1 MPHDPPYL
9 SAAATADAVRR
20 GERSAVAVLDAH
32 LDRLTDRREAVNA
45 WITVTEDLARETA
58 TAIDDAVARGEDPG
72 PLAGVPVG
80 LKDLSAARAGVR
92 HTFGCTAF
100 ADNVAD
106 TTSPFVDRLEA
117 AGAVVLGKTNLPEFG
132 HRPKTDNY
140 LVGPTSTPFD
150 LDRNAGGSSGGSA
163 AAVADAQAGLAQGG
177 DAGGSVRIPS
187 AFCGVVGH
195 KPSFGRVPNPSSPDG
210 FGAHT
215 PFTDRG
221 VHARTTA
228 GAARMLDVMTGPHP
242 GDPFS
247 LPDDGMDATTA
258 VQSASDGDLALD
270 VAYSPDLG
278 LYPVDPRIAAV
289 VEDAVHDLEAAGA
302 TVDHVTVD
310 TGYDLETFLE
320 ATRFPAV
327 RVKTAAL
334 VENLREEHGVD
345 ALGADADA
353 FPPTF
358 RTRAERGFE
367 YDAVT
372 YKRADNARTTVY
384 ETLVDIFEAYDLLAT
399 PTTVA
404 LPFPNDEPGPTTVDG
419 VDVDP
424 LAGWFPTFLVNL
436 TGHPAVSVPAGLADG
451 LPVGLQLVGHRFAD
465 ETVLAAAA
473 ALEAV
478 RPWHDDYP
486 WA

>member
-1 MPHDPPYL
+1 MPREPPYL
-9 SAAATADAVRR
+9 AAPQTADAVRR
-20 GERSAVAVLDAH
+20 GDQSAMAVLEAH
-32 LDRLTDRREAVNA
+32 LDRLEGRRSAVNA

-58 TAIDDAVARGEDPG
+58 TAVDEAVARGEDPG
-72 PLAGVPVG
+72 PLAGLPVG

-106 TTSPFVDRLEA
+106 TTSAFVDRLEA

-163 AAVADAQAGLAQGG
+163 AAVADAQAALAQGG

-195 KPSFGRVPNPSSPDG
+195 KPSFGRVPNPSSPDA
-210 FGAHT
+210 FGAHS

-221 VHARTTA
+221 IHARTTA
-228 GAARMLDVMTGPHP
+228 GAARMLDVMAGPHP

-247 LPDDGMDATTA
+247 LPDDGLDATAA
-258 VQSASDGDLALD
+258 VATALD
-270 VAYSPDLG
+270 GGIDLDIAYSPDLG
-278 LYPVDPRIAAV
+278 MYPVDPRIEAV
-289 VEDAVHDLEAAGA
+289 VEDAVYDLREAGA
-302 TVDHVTVD
+302 SVDRIQFD
-310 TGYDLETFLE
+310 TGYSLEGFLE
-320 ATRFPAV
+320 ATRFPTV

-334 VENLREEHGVD
+334 VENLRDQYGVD
-345 ALGADADA
+345 ALGSDVDA
-353 FPPTF
+353 FPETF

-372 YKRADNARTTVY
+372 VKRADNARTTVY
-384 ETLVDIFEAYDLLAT
+384 EAVVDVFSKYDLLAT

-404 LPFPNDEPGPTTVDG
+404 LPFPNDEPGPTTIDG
-419 VDVDP
+419 VAVDP

-436 TGHPAVSVPAGLADG
+436 TGHPAASVPAGLADG

-465 ETVLAAAA
+465 DTVLAACR

-478 RPWHDDYP
+478 RPWADAYP